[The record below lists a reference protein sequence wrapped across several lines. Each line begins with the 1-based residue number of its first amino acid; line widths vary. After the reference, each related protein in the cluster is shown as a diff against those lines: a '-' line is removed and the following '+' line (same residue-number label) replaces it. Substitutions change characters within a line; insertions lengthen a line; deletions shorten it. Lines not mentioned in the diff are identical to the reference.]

1 MGMMIHRRKLR
12 EKTKANDIKET
23 PKMKEVVETNVF
35 ERPKSDV
42 LIEDIKKLPY
52 FSLKSLASRYGV
64 DVKGKKTEKIRE
76 ELIAKVEG

>member
-12 EKTKANDIKET
+12 EKVNGNKKQEVKKEAA
-23 PKMKEVVETNVF
+23 ETNVF
-35 ERPKSDV
+35 EQPKNAV

-64 DVKGKKTEKIRE
+64 EVKGKKTEEIRE